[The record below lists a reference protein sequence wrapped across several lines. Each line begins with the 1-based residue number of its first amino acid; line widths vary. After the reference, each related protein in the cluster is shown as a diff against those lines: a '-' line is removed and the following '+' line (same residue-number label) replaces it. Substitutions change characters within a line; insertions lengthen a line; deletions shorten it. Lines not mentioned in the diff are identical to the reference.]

1 MTGPWE
7 SSRGYFEAL
16 RTVLI
21 RISCAVEQN
30 CLDVG
35 DGTEAP
41 LLGLYYDGIP
51 VVRESSIV
59 EEDAAYE
66 DGYLAC

>member
-1 MTGPWE
+1 M
-7 SSRGYFEAL
+7 
-16 RTVLI
+16 I
-21 RISCAVEQN
+21 RISCAVERN

-41 LLGLYYDGIP
+41 LLGLYYDDIP
-51 VVRESSIV
+51 VIRDSPIV